1 MSGFLISRFLYFKSK
16 TEKIFIFV
24 LHVCTILT
32 YALKKLIHGD
42 RFNISLTG
50 EAFFNTWTS
59 DL

>member
-1 MSGFLISRFLYFKSK
+1 MSGFLISRFLYFKS

-24 LHVCTILT
+24 LHVRTILT

-42 RFNISLTG
+42 RFNISFTG
-50 EAFFNTWTS
+50 KAFFNTWTS

>member
-42 RFNISLTG
+42 RFIISFTG
-50 EAFFNTWTS
+50 EAFFNT
-59 DL
+59 